1 MLMEVYYEHYK
12 EKRCWAKEGKFLGPP
27 DPFPTMEDM
36 YRVMDELHN
45 DGQRCVTSNRSYC
58 VL

>member
-36 YRVMDELHN
+36 HRVMDELHN
-45 DGQRCVTSNRSYC
+45 DGHMLV
-58 VL
+58 